1 MHLSPSND
9 LVCLQVSLRED
20 VTVKFILRLQ
30 KLLLVYLKVFIVRER
45 SNGQRLT
52 LARVVCQLRD
62 KLSRLI
68 TYGLSG

>member
-1 MHLSPSND
+1 MHLSPPND
-9 LVCLQVSLRED
+9 LVCLLVNLRED
-20 VTVKFILRLQ
+20 VTVKFILHLQ

-52 LARVVCQLRD
+52 LALVVSQLRD

-68 TYGLSG
+68 TYGLSS